1 MNQFFSVFFVMAFG
15 FLQAQRPEV
24 FQRLQDAEDYWY
36 QITGLQSTNA
46 LDTCPSSAA
55 LKALFVSKFGP
66 ANIYEDL
73 ASGYAAFFSRHR
85 CEALSL
91 YEEVAHHQMRHF
103 QDNHYADF
111 LEQNLYL
118 AVYLTGLHP
127 AYQTTNDRKGMWRLS
142 YPIAKKYGLR
152 VDEWVDER
160 LSPKLATQVAWWY
173 YFDLKRMYDQE
184 DLVRLAMATSPTM
197 VEKYVQQSITQN
209 AGPSQLPMEARQLLF
224 ELDLLKV
231 LFQPEWL
238 QVKNNRIAKFFAP
251 FVRVQPTDQV
261 SFDVLQSYVQTPA
274 EKIRD
279 WNPVFVNNF
288 YPSNYNALPL
298 LLTPAAAKLFHQNA
312 AKIYAESKEHPLVS
326 TTTQQTNSEAQT
338 AENSDKATEPQG
350 VLIKHTIKP
359 GESLGILAERYGVR
373 LSDLK
378 SWNNIKGETIFAGQ
392 KLKIYTNE
400 APPTE
405 EQPTKPAPKNAPTGS
420 GLKETKHTVA
430 SGETL
435 WKISR
440 SYPGVTPEDIMEWN
454 NLSSPS
460 IYAGQKLLIKIKQ

>member
-1 MNQFFSVFFVMAFG
+1 MNHFFSFFFVMVVG

-24 FQRLQDAEDYWY
+24 FQRLQDAEDFWY
-36 QITGLQSTNA
+36 QTTGLQSTNA

-55 LKALFVSKFGP
+55 LEAFFISKFGP
-66 ANIYEDL
+66 ANIYKDL
-73 ASGYAAFFSRHR
+73 ASGYAAFFTRHR

-91 YEEVAHHQMRHF
+91 YEEVAHYQMQQF

-127 AYQTTNDRKGMWRLS
+127 NYQTTNDRKGMWRLS
-142 YPIAKKYGLR
+142 YPVAKKYGLR

-197 VEKYVQQSITQN
+197 VEKFVQQSITQN

-231 LFQPEWL
+231 LFQPDWL
-238 QVKNNRIAKFFAP
+238 HAKNNRIAKFFAP
-251 FVRVQPTDQV
+251 FVQVQPIDKV
-261 SFDVLQSYVQTPA
+261 SFDVLQTYLQTPA
-274 EKIRD
+274 EKIRE
-279 WNPVFVNNF
+279 WNPAFINNC

-298 LLTPAAAKLFHQNA
+298 MLTPAAARLFHQNA
-312 AKIYAESKEHPLVS
+312 AKIYAESKLEPVAIKQENAAPTQAS
-326 TTTQQTNSEAQT
+326 TPEK
-338 AENSDKATEPQG
+338 AEQPEEPAG
-350 VLIKHTIKP
+350 VLVKHTIKP
-359 GESLGILAERYGVR
+359 GESLGILAEQYGVR

-378 SWNNIKGETIFAGQ
+378 RWNNIKGETIFAGQ
-392 KLKIYTNE
+392 KLKIYTNS
-400 APPTE
+400 PPTADE
-405 EQPTKPAPKNAPTGS
+405 KPAKPSQKNTAKSPV
-420 GLKETKHTVA
+420 LKEAKHTVE

-440 SYPGVTPEDIMEWN
+440 MYPGVTPEDIMEWN
-454 NLSSPS
+454 NLSGPS
-460 IYAGQKLLIKIKQ
+460 IYAGQKLVIKIKQ